1 MKLKSVFKAKD
12 IVNGKNQQTSN
23 ISVSMMKYH
32 DLNHLKEKRII
43 LVYSSRII
51 ELTMEGKAWN
61 QNHKEEK
68 SHSIQIS

>member
-12 IVNGKNQQTSN
+12 IVNGKNQQPSN